1 MTTDPSPAPSRRSG
15 RLTAIALLVLGL
27 TQMAGDMLELPW
39 LKGLGTVSVASPA
52 PKVFSSAKGFET
64 FSATFSLAWRD
75 NDGEPHTLVIDHT
88 IYPRLKGP
96 YNRRNV
102 WGAAL
107 AYGPVLATTPATLS
121 MFHEVTRHGLCGQDA
136 PLLIELGLDPSQMRD
151 VAVVY
156 TTRPGGNSQD
166 LPLTFHPRCT

>member
-1 MTTDPSPAPSRRSG
+1 MSTDTSSRSSGWLPAV
-15 RLTAIALLVLGL
+15 ALLVLGL
-27 TQMAGDMLELPW
+27 CQMTGDLLKLPW

-75 NDGEPHTLVIDHT
+75 VHGAPHTLVIDHT

-121 MFHEVTRHGLCGQDA
+121 MFHAVTRHGLCGEDA
-136 PLLIELGLDPSQMRD
+136 PLLLELGLEPSKVRD
-151 VAVVY
+151 LAVVY
-156 TTRPGGNSQD
+156 TTRPGGNRQD
-166 LPLTFHPRCT
+166 LPLTIHPRCR